1 MKRFL
6 LAMGAAALAFAL
18 TACENSA
25 SNASADS
32 NQQASERSGS
42 FPKNGDPNF
51 YCEVTSGE
59 GWAQIKVNIPNY
71 MGHVEKRSYDATTD
85 VGTQYYEESYYN
97 LNPFQKSEMCLEYER
112 DVKNDKKRN
121 ITDFY
126 CGHGVFFMVVTA
138 ENASRYID
146 EFTTM
151 EDHFIERCREY
162 REDWDNGVYDHRDE
176 ED

>member
-18 TACENSA
+18 TACEDSA
-25 SNASADS
+25 SNASADL

-71 MGHVEKRSYDATTD
+71 MGHVTKRETSPISIVAM
-85 VGTQYYEESYYN
+85 GCFSWSSRRKMQAAISKN
-97 LNPFQKSEMCLEYER
+97 LRRWKIIS
-112 DVKNDKKRN
+112 
-121 ITDFY
+121 
-126 CGHGVFFMVVTA
+126 
-138 ENASRYID
+138 
-146 EFTTM
+146 
-151 EDHFIERCREY
+151 
-162 REDWDNGVYDHRDE
+162 
-176 ED
+176 